1 MEYKQIKYLTIFSII
16 IGFVILIGIPISN
29 IQQYGLQIVL
39 FYTTILTI
47 VVFMV
52 YPILYL
58 RSKNPKK
65 TSKEII
71 NIKEQEI
78 PKIIYCPECGSEVD
92 KEKIYCSNC
101 GSKVKK

>member
-1 MEYKQIKYLTIFSII
+1 MEYKQIKYLTITSII

-29 IQQYGLQIVL
+29 IQHYGLQIII

-65 TSKEII
+65 ISKEPTIQMR
-71 NIKEQEI
+71 EV
-78 PKIIYCPECGSEVD
+78 PKIIYCSVCGTEVD
-92 KEKIYCSNC
+92 KEKTYCSVC
-101 GSKVKK
+101 GSKIKK

>member
-1 MEYKQIKYLTIFSII
+1 MEYKWIKYLTIISII

-29 IQQYGLQIVL
+29 ILQYGLQIVL

-58 RSKNPKK
+58 REKN
-65 TSKEII
+65 
-71 NIKEQEI
+71 KEQLDI
-78 PKIIYCPECGSEVD
+78 HK
-92 KEKIYCSNC
+92 
-101 GSKVKK
+101 